1 MEYQEESSNR
11 PFIVA
16 SVALGGLFVAGL
28 VSLGLYAFKIKP
40 AQASASATQ
49 IAEINISNTQV
60 AVYAEATSVAQ
71 VAAVVS
77 SDTEQQARLA
87 SSLGSDANE
96 AAIDSVEVLPAEPIV
111 VQAQVSSPNSESSI
125 VETDNKVIASSSTSD
140 LNNDANTSLVSVDMA
155 EGVASPETLPDT
167 GFADEVGLPVLVLA
181 MMVLIS
187 VVIVTRSVRRF
198 ANG

>member
-60 AVYAEATSVAQ
+60 AVYAEATSVAK

-77 SDTEQQARLA
+77 SDTEQQARVA

-96 AAIDSVEVLPAEPIV
+96 STIDSVEVLPAEPIV
-111 VQAQVSSPNSESSI
+111 VEAPVSLTNSESSV
-125 VETDNKVIASSSTSD
+125 VETDNKAIASSGI
-140 LNNDANTSLVSVDMA
+140 NDVEVSSGSVDVV

-167 GFADEVGLPVLVLA
+167 GFADEVGLPVLVFA
-181 MMVLIS
+181 MLLLIS
-187 VVIVTRSVRRF
+187 IVIVTRSVRRF

>member
-49 IAEINISNTQV
+49 IAEINVSNTQV

-77 SDTEQQARLA
+77 SDTEQQARVA
-87 SSLGSDANE
+87 ASLGSDANE
-96 AAIDSVEVLPAEPIV
+96 SAIDSVEVLPAEPVDV
-111 VQAQVSSPNSESSI
+111 VQAPVSSTNSEASV
-125 VETDNKVIASSSTSD
+125 VETANKAISSSGI
-140 LNNDANTSLVSVDMA
+140 NDVDVSSGTVDIV

-167 GFADEVGLPVLVLA
+167 GFADEVGLPVLVFA
-181 MMVLIS
+181 MLLLIS
-187 VVIVTRSVRRF
+187 IVIVTRSVRRF

>member
-11 PFIVA
+11 PFIIA

-49 IAEINISNTQV
+49 IAEINVSNTQV

-77 SDTEQQARLA
+77 SDSEQQARVA
-87 SSLGSDANE
+87 SSLGSNVNE
-96 AAIDSVEVLPAEPIV
+96 SATDSIEVLPAEPIAV
-111 VQAQVSSPNSESSI
+111 VQPPIFSTNSESSI
-125 VETDNKVIASSSTSD
+125 VQSDNKAVTSSTNDVEASSS
-140 LNNDANTSLVSVDMA
+140 SVDTF
-155 EGVASPETLPDT
+155 ESVASPETLPDT
-167 GFADEVGLPVLVLA
+167 GFADEVGLPVLVSAMLA
-181 MMVLIS
+181 LIS
-187 VVIVTRSVRRF
+187 IVIVTRSVRRF
-198 ANG
+198 ASK

>member
-11 PFIVA
+11 PFVVA

-49 IAEINISNTQV
+49 IAEINVSNTQV

-77 SDTEQQARLA
+77 SDTEQQARVA
-87 SSLGSDANE
+87 ASLGSDANE
-96 AAIDSVEVLPAEPIV
+96 SAIDSVEVLPAEPVDV
-111 VQAQVSSPNSESSI
+111 VQAPVSSTNSEASV
-125 VETDNKVIASSSTSD
+125 VETANKAIASSGI
-140 LNNDANTSLVSVDMA
+140 NDVDVSSGSVDVV

-167 GFADEVGLPVLVLA
+167 GFADEVGLPVLVFA
-181 MMVLIS
+181 MLLLIS
-187 VVIVTRSVRRF
+187 IVIVTRSVRRF

>member
-11 PFIVA
+11 PFIIA

-49 IAEINISNTQV
+49 VAEINVSNTQV

-77 SDTEQQARLA
+77 SDSEQQARVA
-87 SSLGSDANE
+87 SSLGSNVNE
-96 AAIDSVEVLPAEPIV
+96 SATDSIEVLRAEPITV
-111 VQAQVSSPNSESSI
+111 VQPPIFSTNSESSI
-125 VETDNKVIASSSTSD
+125 VQSDNKAVTSSTNDVEASSS
-140 LNNDANTSLVSVDMA
+140 SVDTF
-155 EGVASPETLPDT
+155 ESVASPETLPDT
-167 GFADEVGLPVLVLA
+167 GFADEVGLPVLVSAMLA
-181 MMVLIS
+181 LIS
-187 VVIVTRSVRRF
+187 IVIVTRSVRRF
-198 ANG
+198 ASK

>member
-71 VAAVVS
+71 VAAVVA
-77 SDTEQQARLA
+77 SDTEQQARVA

-96 AAIDSVEVLPAEPIV
+96 STIDSVEVLPAEPIV
-111 VQAQVSSPNSESSI
+111 VEAPVSLTNSESSV
-125 VETDNKVIASSSTSD
+125 VETDNKAIASSGI
-140 LNNDANTSLVSVDMA
+140 NDVEVSSGSVDVV

-167 GFADEVGLPVLVLA
+167 GFADEVGLPVLVFA
-181 MMVLIS
+181 MLLLIS
-187 VVIVTRSVRRF
+187 IVIVTRSVRRF

>member
-11 PFIVA
+11 PFIVE

-111 VQAQVSSPNSESSI
+111 VQAQVSSTNSESSI

-181 MMVLIS
+181 MFVLIS

>member
-49 IAEINISNTQV
+49 IAEINVSNTQV

-77 SDTEQQARLA
+77 SDTEQQARVA
-87 SSLGSDANE
+87 ASLGSDANE
-96 AAIDSVEVLPAEPIV
+96 SAIDSVEVLPAEPVDV
-111 VQAQVSSPNSESSI
+111 VQAPVSSTNSEASV
-125 VETDNKVIASSSTSD
+125 VETANKAIASSGI
-140 LNNDANTSLVSVDMA
+140 NDVDVSSGSVDVV

-167 GFADEVGLPVLVLA
+167 GFADEVGLPVLVFA
-181 MMVLIS
+181 MLLLIS
-187 VVIVTRSVRRF
+187 IVIVTRSVRRF

>member
-49 IAEINISNTQV
+49 IAEINVSNTQV

-77 SDTEQQARLA
+77 SDNEQQARVA

-96 AAIDSVEVLPAEPIV
+96 SAIDSVEVLPAEPVDV
-111 VQAQVSSPNSESSI
+111 VQAPVSSTNSEASV
-125 VETDNKVIASSSTSD
+125 VETDNKAIASSGI
-140 LNNDANTSLVSVDMA
+140 NDVDVSSGTVDIV

-167 GFADEVGLPVLVLA
+167 GFADEVGLPVLVFA
-181 MMVLIS
+181 MLLLIS
-187 VVIVTRSVRRF
+187 IVIVTRSVRRF

>member
-49 IAEINISNTQV
+49 IAEINVSNTQV

-77 SDTEQQARLA
+77 SDTEQQARGA
-87 SSLGSDANE
+87 ASLGSDANE
-96 AAIDSVEVLPAEPIV
+96 STIDSVEVFPAEPVDV
-111 VQAQVSSPNSESSI
+111 VQAPVSSTNSEASV
-125 VETDNKVIASSSTSD
+125 VETANKAIVSSGI
-140 LNNDANTSLVSVDMA
+140 NDVDVSSGSVDVA
-155 EGVASPETLPDT
+155 EAGASPETLPDT
-167 GFADEVGLPVLVLA
+167 GFADEVGLPVLVFA
-181 MMVLIS
+181 MLLLIS
-187 VVIVTRSVRRF
+187 IVIVTRSVRRF

>member
-40 AQASASATQ
+40 AQAGASATQ
-49 IAEINISNTQV
+49 IAEINVSNTQV
-60 AVYAEATSVAQ
+60 AIYAEATSVAQ

-77 SDTEQQARLA
+77 SDNEQQARVA

-96 AAIDSVEVLPAEPIV
+96 SAIDSVEVLPAEPVDV
-111 VQAQVSSPNSESSI
+111 VQAPVSSTNSEASV
-125 VETDNKVIASSSTSD
+125 VETANKAISSSGI
-140 LNNDANTSLVSVDMA
+140 NDVDVSSGTVDIV

-167 GFADEVGLPVLVLA
+167 GFADEVGLPVLVFA
-181 MMVLIS
+181 MLLLIS
-187 VVIVTRSVRRF
+187 IVIVTRSVRRF

>member
-49 IAEINISNTQV
+49 IAEINVSNTQV

-77 SDTEQQARLA
+77 SDTEQQARVA
-87 SSLGSDANE
+87 ASLGSDANE
-96 AAIDSVEVLPAEPIV
+96 STIDSVEVFPAEPVDV
-111 VQAQVSSPNSESSI
+111 VQAPVSSTNSEASV
-125 VETDNKVIASSSTSD
+125 VETANKAIASSGI
-140 LNNDANTSLVSVDMA
+140 NDVDVSSGSVDVV

-167 GFADEVGLPVLVLA
+167 GFADEVGLPVLVFA
-181 MMVLIS
+181 MLLLIS
-187 VVIVTRSVRRF
+187 IVIVTRSVRRF

>member
-40 AQASASATQ
+40 AQAGASATQ
-49 IAEINISNTQV
+49 IAEINVSNTQV
-60 AVYAEATSVAQ
+60 AIYAEATSVAQ

-77 SDTEQQARLA
+77 SDTEQQARVA

-96 AAIDSVEVLPAEPIV
+96 SAIDSVEVLPAEPVDV
-111 VQAQVSSPNSESSI
+111 VQAPVSSTNSEASV
-125 VETDNKVIASSSTSD
+125 VETANKAISSSGI
-140 LNNDANTSLVSVDMA
+140 NDVDVSSGTVDIV

-167 GFADEVGLPVLVLA
+167 GFADEVGLPVLVFA
-181 MMVLIS
+181 MLLLIS
-187 VVIVTRSVRRF
+187 IVIVTRSVRRF

>member
-49 IAEINISNTQV
+49 IAEINVSNTQV

-77 SDTEQQARLA
+77 SDTEQQARVA
-87 SSLGSDANE
+87 ASLGSDANE
-96 AAIDSVEVLPAEPIV
+96 SAIDSVEVLPAEPVDV
-111 VQAQVSSPNSESSI
+111 VQAPVSSTNSEASV
-125 VETDNKVIASSSTSD
+125 VETANKAIASSGI
-140 LNNDANTSLVSVDMA
+140 NDVDVSSGTVDIV

-167 GFADEVGLPVLVLA
+167 GFADEVGLPVLVFA
-181 MMVLIS
+181 MLLLIS
-187 VVIVTRSVRRF
+187 IVIVTRSVRRF

>member
-40 AQASASATQ
+40 AQAGASATQ
-49 IAEINISNTQV
+49 IADINVSNTQV

-71 VAAVVS
+71 VAAVVA
-77 SDTEQQARLA
+77 SDTEQQARVAA
-87 SSLGSDANE
+87 SSGSDANE
-96 AAIDSVEVLPAEPIV
+96 SAIDSVEVSPAEPVAV
-111 VQAQVSSPNSESSI
+111 VQALMSSTNSESSV
-125 VETDNKVIASSSTSD
+125 VETANKTIASSGGSNGVAIS
-140 LNNDANTSLVSVDMA
+140 SGSVDIVEA
-155 EGVASPETLPDT
+155 DASPETLPDT
-167 GFADEVGLPVLVLA
+167 GFADEVGLPVLVFA
-181 MMVLIS
+181 MLLLIS

>member
-40 AQASASATQ
+40 AQAGASATQ
-49 IAEINISNTQV
+49 IAEINVSNTQV

-77 SDTEQQARLA
+77 SDNEQQARVA

-96 AAIDSVEVLPAEPIV
+96 AAIDSVEVLPAEPVDV
-111 VQAQVSSPNSESSI
+111 VQAPVSSTNSEASV
-125 VETDNKVIASSSTSD
+125 VETANKAIASSCI
-140 LNNDANTSLVSVDMA
+140 NDVDVSSGTVDTV

-167 GFADEVGLPVLVLA
+167 GFADEVGLPVLVFA
-181 MMVLIS
+181 MLLLIS
-187 VVIVTRSVRRF
+187 IVIVTRSVRRF

>member
-11 PFIVA
+11 PFIIA

-49 IAEINISNTQV
+49 IAEINVSNTQV

-77 SDTEQQARLA
+77 SDSEQQARVA
-87 SSLGSDANE
+87 SSLGSNVNE
-96 AAIDSVEVLPAEPIV
+96 SATDSIEVLRAEPITV
-111 VQAQVSSPNSESSI
+111 VQPPIFSTNSESSI
-125 VETDNKVIASSSTSD
+125 VQSDNKAVTSSTNDVEASSS
-140 LNNDANTSLVSVDMA
+140 SVDTF
-155 EGVASPETLPDT
+155 ESVASPETLPDT
-167 GFADEVGLPVLVLA
+167 GFADEVGLPVLVSAMLA
-181 MMVLIS
+181 LIS
-187 VVIVTRSVRRF
+187 IVIVTRSVRRF
-198 ANG
+198 ASK

>member
-11 PFIVA
+11 PFIIA

-49 IAEINISNTQV
+49 VAEINVSNTQV

-77 SDTEQQARLA
+77 SGSEQQARVA
-87 SSLGSDANE
+87 SSLGYNANE
-96 AAIDSVEVLPAEPIV
+96 SATDSIEVWPAEPIAV
-111 VQAQVSSPNSESSI
+111 VQVPVSSTDSESS
-125 VETDNKVIASSSTSD
+125 VVQSDNKAITSSTNDVIASSS
-140 LNNDANTSLVSVDMA
+140 SVDTF
-155 EGVASPETLPDT
+155 ESVASPETLPNT
-167 GFADEVGLPVLVLA
+167 GFADEVGLPVLVSAMLA
-181 MMVLIS
+181 LIS
-187 VVIVTRSVRRF
+187 IVIVTRSVRRF
-198 ANG
+198 ASR

>member
-49 IAEINISNTQV
+49 IAEINVSNTQV

-77 SDTEQQARLA
+77 SDNEQQARVA

-96 AAIDSVEVLPAEPIV
+96 SVIDSVEVLPAEPVDV
-111 VQAQVSSPNSESSI
+111 VQAPVSSTNSEASV
-125 VETDNKVIASSSTSD
+125 VETANKAIASSGI
-140 LNNDANTSLVSVDMA
+140 NDVDVSSGTVDIV

-167 GFADEVGLPVLVLA
+167 GFADEVGLPVLVFA
-181 MMVLIS
+181 MLLLIS
-187 VVIVTRSVRRF
+187 IVIVTRSVRRF

>member
-49 IAEINISNTQV
+49 IAEINVSNTQV

-77 SDTEQQARLA
+77 SDNEQQARVA

-96 AAIDSVEVLPAEPIV
+96 SAIDSVEVLPAEPVDV
-111 VQAQVSSPNSESSI
+111 VQAPVSSTNSEASV
-125 VETDNKVIASSSTSD
+125 VETANKAIASSGI
-140 LNNDANTSLVSVDMA
+140 NDVDVSSGSVDVV

-167 GFADEVGLPVLVLA
+167 GFADEVGLPVLVFA
-181 MMVLIS
+181 MLLLIS
-187 VVIVTRSVRRF
+187 IVIVTRSVRRF

>member
-77 SDTEQQARLA
+77 SDNEQQARVA

-96 AAIDSVEVLPAEPIV
+96 SVIDSVEVLPAEPVDV
-111 VQAQVSSPNSESSI
+111 VQAPVSSTNSEASV
-125 VETDNKVIASSSTSD
+125 VETANKAISSSGI
-140 LNNDANTSLVSVDMA
+140 NDVDVSSGTVDIV

-167 GFADEVGLPVLVLA
+167 GFADEVGLPVLVFA
-181 MMVLIS
+181 MLLLIS
-187 VVIVTRSVRRF
+187 IVIVTRSVRRF